1 MIACAYTIKDQG
13 VVQTVQQWVNV
24 FTRFICVELLLES
37 LPSWYVAHLGYIH
50 IFFQCRHTENFIA
63 QREVIQYLLIKSTL
77 SRTDRFQPGRRAIIL
92 CSATEFLATVAAE

>member
-1 MIACAYTIKDQG
+1 MENLYANRWLSYKNFYLCS
-13 VVQTVQQWVNV
+13 V
-24 FTRFICVELLLES
+24 S
-37 LPSWYVAHLGYIH
+37 HLGYIH

>member
-1 MIACAYTIKDQG
+1 MIFGFGLSDRVG
-13 VVQTVQQWVNV
+13 
-24 FTRFICVELLLES
+24 
-37 LPSWYVAHLGYIH
+37 LPGDLGYIH